1 MHAPVLRYFREV
13 ARQGSVRRA
22 AATLNVAASAV
33 NRQLLKLEDR
43 VGAPLFD
50 RLPGRMR
57 LTAAGELLLRHVDQ
71 SLGDFE
77 RVRAEIDALR
87 GVRTGHVTVV
97 AVDSLLV
104 DLLPQVVA
112 SFSAD
117 FPAVTYTVLA
127 QPPADI
133 AGEVAAGRADVG
145 VTFVTRVPAGLQ
157 FTTTISA
164 PVGVIMAPRHP
175 LARRRQVRF
184 DEARPYPVVM
194 PIGRLPQSV
203 DIDPDFTA
211 FRASLQPKLVSNS
224 IQAIR
229 QALRQDMGIAFFTR
243 FGFLHEIGAG
253 ELAWRPFAS
262 RRINTLRLGLLTPTT
277 RKLSFAAQ
285 MFAERLA
292 SSLEAM
298 ERSG

>member
-1 MHAPVLRYFREV
+1 MHAAVLRYFREV

-71 SLGDFE
+71 SLSDFE

-87 GVRTGHVTVV
+87 GLRTGHVTVA

-104 DLLPQVVA
+104 DMLPRVIA

-117 FPAVTYTVLA
+117 FPAVTYAVLA
-127 QPPADI
+127 QAPVEIPA
-133 AGEVAAGRADVG
+133 EVAGGRVDLGA
-145 VTFVTRVPAGLQ
+145 TFVTRVPAGLA
-157 FTTTISA
+157 FTATIAA
-164 PVGVIMAPRHP
+164 PVGVIMAARHP
-175 LARRRQVRF
+175 LARRKQIRF
-184 DEARPYPVVM
+184 EDARSYPIVM
-194 PIGRLPQSV
+194 PIGPLPQSV

-211 FRASLQPKLVSNS
+211 FRAGLQPKLVCNS
-224 IQAIR
+224 IQTLKRAV
-229 QALRQDMGIAFFTR
+229 LEDLGIAFFTR
-243 FGFLHEIGAG
+243 FGFLHEIAAG

-285 MFAERLA
+285 MFSERLA